1 MAKLKIS
8 VNFSIAQ
15 NNLFEFN
22 NAIKKW
28 LMSGGVL
35 KIVLRC
41 SF

>member
-8 VNFSIAQ
+8 VNFLIEQ
-15 NNLFEFN
+15 NNLII

-28 LMSGGVL
+28 LMSGGIL